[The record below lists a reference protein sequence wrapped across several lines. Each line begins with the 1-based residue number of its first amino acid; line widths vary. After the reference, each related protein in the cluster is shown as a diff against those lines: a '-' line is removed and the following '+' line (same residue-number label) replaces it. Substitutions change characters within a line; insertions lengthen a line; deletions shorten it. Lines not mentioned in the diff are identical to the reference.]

1 MWGRAG
7 LMDSCHGFSVQHVH
21 WPLRIQAEMKN
32 DPEHTEAR
40 SIKWTISYS
49 ELRFLRL
56 KTLQSPWGGK
66 SFLPEG
72 LQRDPNDLAL
82 HWRVMQRVISSFNS
96 QSGATFFFK
105 LCGMA
110 VVGSLGWSRISTSSV
125 VHYTCEVISLL
136 SFYHPP
142 RHSSTGA
149 S

>member
-1 MWGRAG
+1 
-7 LMDSCHGFSVQHVH
+7 MDSCHGFSVQHVH
-21 WPLRIQAEMKN
+21 WPLRIQAEIKN

-82 HWRVMQRVISSFNS
+82 HWRVIAKGNFKFQLPVRRNVLLQTLWDGRRRV
-96 QSGATFFFK
+96 TR
-105 LCGMA
+105 
-110 VVGSLGWSRISTSSV
+110 VVSHIDVKRRTL
-125 VHYTCEVISLL
+125 YM
-136 SFYHPP
+136 
-142 RHSSTGA
+142 
-149 S
+149 